1 MCYILASSYNTLC
14 QYSHQSPASNP
25 SRHLSSVDDRL
36 VVASHTIGSLLDPT
50 SSPGSLSIDHT
61 PIPSPQ
67 PSFASSQRSAR
78 SSGRGSSRKQQRN
91 YSPGHMSSGSEDTIK
106 VCAPQW
112 ARKNSQVA
120 LRPVINFQSWLPI
133 ILSSKSSLRYSVM
146 WMYVLFT
153 DCVDAVV

>member
-1 MCYILASSYNTLC
+1 MLALSTLC

-36 VVASHTIGSLLDPT
+36 VVTQHTIGSFLDPT

-67 PSFASSQRSAR
+67 PSFASSQRSVR
-78 SSGRGSSRKQQRN
+78 SSGRGSSRKHQRN
-91 YSPGHMSSGSEDTIK
+91 YSPGHISSGSEDTIK

-112 ARKNSQVA
+112 MGKNSQVA
-120 LRPVINFQSWLPI
+120 LRQMINFRSCLPI
-133 ILSSKSSLRYSVM
+133 LCFKLSRLQCTGGCVYF
-146 WMYVLFT
+146 FT
-153 DCVDAVV
+153 DCVFDTVV